1 MKKVLSVALASAMV
15 LGMGAN
21 AFAIQYS
28 TGSNDEASWPK
39 DFKFAGSLF
48 VTDKDGDIV
57 KDTITDLNGKTRID
71 FETGDTIWMPL
82 YADGQRVYEVEG
94 YVPGTDDVDGRT
106 EYLNVE
112 LDTNGNAPAVSTD
125 GTVYVD
131 VNGNIKPF
139 TYEDSNSKI
148 VYWYGASAKPSS
160 VPAKWRAQ
168 EIKSVKLVQR
178 DGNRYVTVTNPVG
191 NTTVADENVIV
202 ESASVTIPALTVT
215 KVDGTAFQSGDQGTG
230 SQNWQIKVSNG
241 TASVI
246 TTGTVTS
253 TAPGNYN
260 VDFDLKKDQMAAL
273 VSSIPTPDADEP
285 YYEYVDSYHFQA
297 TSTTWGTPAGT
308 GIPVTVNNFLVI
320 YGSKTAPAAIENLKV
335 KVDLPEI
342 EGSDANLGTIVGDNN
357 NTVDADAVYA
367 DDYHYT
373 GNIDKNWSINLI
385 EDSTGVAELIEKAE
399 LYKADEVD
407 YLSYKDYTEEIV
419 PNGVYLKVTLK
430 DSWKT
435 VDEETLKYHVYIA
448 DNDSGNETNKVWVS
462 GTYANTNREYVNFEW
477 TNDASKAKIW
487 EVKKGEN
494 GTAVFD
500 FADKA
505 FFTVKM
511 YSGESMYLDL
521 STAYDKAVAGE
532 MDAEADS
539 FYKFDNDNAN
549 FSRTGELIIVTDDS
563 SLVPYEIDEDGNF
576 VEVDAKYVENYAIA
590 HTNKK
595 VDGFVFTTKTLGNYV
610 LSTEE
615 LGQEEQPVDETPVVE
630 EPTTETPA
638 TDNTTSAKPNPD
650 TGAEDFVGLAVS
662 LAVVSVAAAGA
673 LALKK

>member
-28 TGSNDEASWPK
+28 TGSNDEADWPSNFQF
-39 DFKFAGSLF
+39 DGELF
-48 VTDKDGDIV
+48 VTDKDGDIIEES
-57 KDTITDLNGKTRID
+57 TTELNDSESVD
-71 FETGDTIWMPL
+71 FEPGDTIWMPL
-82 YADGQRVYEVEG
+82 YADDQYVWHNTYTKGEDGADAVSSIRLDESYFKDGVAASDAVAPTSEEVEKTVSG
-94 YVPGTDDVDGRT
+94 TVTLNAAWADGAAGSIEALLEVGDREVNVKIKPAGEDTATVSANMSRSNYNKLFDADYTEEEMPGNATLTFEVTRSDDGFSAANDSTSVDVTVVATIKEAGENAVAGEPAVLKEIPTTIEVENGDGDLVERTVESAKAVVNGKTFTEKAKNFDELVSKVNKELEKMAEAGKSAMAKDVVVTLNLAEKKATDDV
-106 EYLNVE
+106 
-112 LDTNGNAPAVSTD
+112 
-125 GTVYVD
+125 
-131 VNGNIKPF
+131 VNKPHI
-139 TYEDSNSKI
+139 E
-148 VYWYGASAKPSS
+148 
-160 VPAKWRAQ
+160 
-168 EIKSVKLVQR
+168 
-178 DGNRYVTVTNPVG
+178 
-191 NTTVADENVIV
+191 VADDD
-202 ESASVTIPALTVT
+202 
-215 KVDGTAFQSGDQGTG
+215 KVM
-230 SQNWQIKVSNG
+230 
-241 TASVI
+241 
-246 TTGTVTS
+246 
-253 TAPGNYN
+253 
-260 VDFDLKKDQMAAL
+260 VD
-273 VSSIPTPDADEP
+273 
-285 YYEYVDSYHFQA
+285 
-297 TSTTWGTPAGT
+297 
-308 GIPVTVNNFLVI
+308 
-320 YGSKTAPAAIENLKV
+320 YG
-335 KVDLPEI
+335 
-342 EGSDANLGTIVGDNN
+342 
-357 NTVDADAVYA
+357 
-367 DDYHYT
+367 HYT

-385 EDSTGVAELIEKAE
+385 EKSTGVAELIEKAE
-399 LYKADEVD
+399 LYKATATDYASYSEFTDE
-407 YLSYKDYTEEIV
+407 IM
-419 PNGVYLKVTLK
+419 PNAVYLKITLE
-430 DSWKT
+430 DTWKT
-435 VDEETLKYHVYIA
+435 VDSETLTYYVYVA
-448 DNDSGNETNKVWVS
+448 DNDSGKQTNEVWVS
-462 GTYANTNREYVNFEW
+462 GKYVNNNWEYVNFDW
-477 TNDASKAKIW
+477 TNDASKAQLWK
-487 EVKKGEN
+487 VKKGEN

-521 STAYDKAVAGE
+521 STAYDKAIAGE

-595 VDGFVFTTKTLGNYV
+595 VDGFVFSTKTLGNYV